1 MTHTNKNFKQKIP
14 LQKIQLQNYICM
26 GVITNTKTGET
37 QKVHI
42 PAERIFKSV
51 QVVCTPS

>member
-1 MTHTNKNFKQKIP
+1 MTQKNKRQNFKQKIP
-14 LQKIQLQNYICM
+14 LQNYICM

-51 QVVCTPS
+51 QVICTSS

>member
-14 LQKIQLQNYICM
+14 LQNYICM

-51 QVVCTPS
+51 QVICTSS